1 MALQMKQAIFD
12 LYWQIQN
19 ETEMHHFIQS
29 FLDWFN
35 SFLSISISKWMK
47 ASLWHYKNLFPG
59 NKSYL
64 KDRAKGP
71 FHEVHM
77 R

>member
-1 MALQMKQAIFD
+1 
-12 LYWQIQN
+12 
-19 ETEMHHFIQS
+19 MHHFIQS
-29 FLDWFN
+29 FLEWFKPL
-35 SFLSISISKWMK
+35 LSISIPK
-47 ASLWHYKNLFPG
+47 SLWHYKNLFPG